1 MIYLAA
7 SVARSDSSQ
16 MAKRKE
22 KKKEKEKEKK
32 ERQKE
37 RRNNELEAAYVNRQV
52 KTMSAAQ
59 SDISKAHL

>member
-7 SVARSDSSQ
+7 SVAWSDSSQ

-22 KKKEKEKEKK
+22 KKMEKE
-32 ERQKE
+32 KE

>member
-7 SVARSDSSQ
+7 SVAWSDSSQ

-22 KKKEKEKEKK
+22 RKMQKEDE
-32 ERQKE
+32 ERQRE
-37 RRNNELEAAYVNRQV
+37 GRNNELGAAYVNRQV

>member
-22 KKKEKEKEKK
+22 KKMEKE
-32 ERQKE
+32 KE

>member
-16 MAKRKE
+16 MAKRKQR
-22 KKKEKEKEKK
+22 KIEKEWE
-32 ERQKE
+32 KE

>member
-22 KKKEKEKEKK
+22 KKIEKEEE
-32 ERQKE
+32 ERQTQ
-37 RRNNELEAAYVNRQV
+37 RRNTELEAAYVNRQV

>member
-22 KKKEKEKEKK
+22 KKMEKE
-32 ERQKE
+32 KE

-52 KTMSAAQ
+52 KTMSATQ

>member
-1 MIYLAA
+1 
-7 SVARSDSSQ
+7 

-22 KKKEKEKEKK
+22 RKMQKEDE
-32 ERQKE
+32 ERQRE
-37 RRNNELEAAYVNRQV
+37 GRNNELGAAYVNRQV

>member
-7 SVARSDSSQ
+7 SVAWSDSSQ
-16 MAKRKE
+16 MAK
-22 KKKEKEKEKK
+22 KKESKMEKEEREK
-32 ERQKE
+32 EE
-37 RRNNELEAAYVNRQV
+37 GRNNELGAAYVNRQV

>member
-16 MAKRKE
+16 MAKRKQR
-22 KKKEKEKEKK
+22 KMEKEWE
-32 ERQKE
+32 KE